1 MAKRL
6 DDNGVLYLLSKLL
19 LLFVRSEPGK
29 GLSQNDLTDSLK
41 NMILNQFDG
50 TWGSLSGKPSAVS
63 SWTNDANYQSAL
75 QVSQAISTA
84 LSASGFQTAQQ
95 VETLIQAA
103 LSTLD
108 TGIFVVVES
117 LPSASAANPNKIYLA
132 PVGGDALSPGGSG
145 DNLMEEWVAVGG
157 KWEKLGSVNVSL
169 DGYFN
174 ESNLVPITNSEIDGM
189 IASLL

>member
-6 DDNGVLYLLSKLL
+6 DDNGLLYLLSKLL

-50 TWGSLSGKPSAVS
+50 TWASLSGKPTAVS
-63 SWTNDANYQSAL
+63 AWANDANYQTAL
-75 QVSQAISTA
+75 QVSQSISTA
-84 LSASGFQTAQQ
+84 LAASGFQTAPQ
-95 VETLIQAA
+95 VEALIDAA

-108 TGIFVVVES
+108 TDIFVVVDP
-117 LPSASAANPNKIYLA
+117 LPLANTANPNKIYLA
-132 PVGGDALSPGGSG
+132 PAPGGSG
-145 DNLMEEWVAVGG
+145 DNVMEEWVAVNGA
-157 KWEKLGSVNVSL
+157 WEKLGSVDISL
-169 DGYFN
+169 EGYFN

-189 IASLL
+189 IASLTP